1 MLIDLF
7 NTYRTEAQHIAS
19 VLLALAIWRWGAA
32 PERWLIG
39 VFMVTMVMPL
49 YMFRMLGLG
58 QTAFGPFA
66 WLWIG
71 IDLFAAAAF
80 TVIALQANRN
90 YPLWIAGFQLV
101 AISAHVVRGMGLPA
115 GLCDPL
121 DRAILLPAGADIRRI
136 CPPRQARTPLRN
148 LSRLAHPAP
157 AGGPVSHLIL
167 RGRILVMLSER
178 PLCAPRA
185 AAW

>member
-32 PERWLIG
+32 PERWMIG

-58 QTAFGPFA
+58 QSAFGPFA

-101 AISAHVVRGMGLPA
+101 AISAHVVRGMA
-115 GLCDPL
+115 DAFSPL
-121 DRAILLPAGADIRRI
+121 AYVILSTGPSYCQLVLIFGGFVRHVRRERRFGTYRAWR
-136 CPPRQARTPLRN
+136 
-148 LSRLAHPAP
+148 
-157 AGGPVSHLIL
+157 IL
-167 RGRILVMLSER
+167 R
-178 PLCAPRA
+178 PRVA
-185 AAW
+185 RSHT